1 MKDMLYA
8 IGSLGF
14 FLTVG
19 ATPFL
24 ALLFGLKP
32 EPKPAA
38 PDPPRGFWSSS
49 GALVVPGRA
58 EASMAEARCGEARG
72 G

>member
-1 MKDMLYA
+1 MKDTLYA
-8 IGSLGF
+8 IGALGF
-14 FLTVG
+14 FLTIG

-38 PDPPRGFWSSS
+38 PDPPKGFWSSS

-58 EASMAEARCGEARG
+58 EVSLAETRRG
-72 G
+72 GVFLG